1 MGTGISSQSLGV
13 EPALN
18 PVSGLQ
24 SAPGI
29 KVGGGGK

>member
-1 MGTGISSQSLGV
+1 MATGISSQSLRV
-13 EPALN
+13 EPVLN

-24 SAPGI
+24 SATGI